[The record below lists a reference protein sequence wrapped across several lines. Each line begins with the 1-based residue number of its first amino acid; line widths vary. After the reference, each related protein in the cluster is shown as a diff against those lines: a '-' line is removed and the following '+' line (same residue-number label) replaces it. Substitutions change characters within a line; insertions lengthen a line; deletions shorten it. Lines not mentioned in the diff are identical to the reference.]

1 MTLPKFDSFNVG
13 DEIPALT
20 TPSVSRHTLALYC
33 GASGDHNPIHVD
45 LDFAKSS
52 GLDDV
57 IAHGMLTMGTVIRVV
72 TDWLGDPGKITSYSA
87 RFTRPIPVPD
97 SDEGA
102 TIKVTTKITE
112 LLENNQAVISISAI
126 HNDVT
131 VLAKTV
137 VTVTLAS

>member
-1 MTLPKFDSFNVG
+1 MTLISYFDLYVG
-13 DEIPALT
+13 LELPAQEFVF
-20 TPSVSRHTLALYC
+20 TPVDLIKYA
-33 GASGDHNPIHVD
+33 GASGDFNVIHWNERV
-45 LDFAKSS
+45 ATEV
-52 GLDDV
+52 GLPSV

-102 TIKVTTKITE
+102 TIKVTAKITE
-112 LLENNQAVISISAI
+112 LLENNQAVISILAI

-137 VTVTLAS
+137 VTVTLKP

>member
-1 MTLPKFDSFNVG
+1 MTLISYLDLHVGLELPAQEFVFTRVDLIKYAGVSGDFNVIHWNERVATEVG
-13 DEIPALT
+13 L
-20 TPSVSRHTLALYC
+20 PS
-33 GASGDHNPIHVD
+33 
-45 LDFAKSS
+45 
-52 GLDDV
+52 V

-102 TIKVTTKITE
+102 TIKVTAKITE
-112 LLENNQAVISISAI
+112 LLENNQAVISILAI

-137 VTVTLAS
+137 VTVTLKP